1 MPGHVRIHE
10 ALRQIQR
17 CYDHM
22 LACELERLEDELIR
36 DGLGGATIDLM
47 LERHREDC
55 EEFCRG
61 ALEQA
66 ERWLRGRQL
75 H

>member
-1 MPGHVRIHE
+1 
-10 ALRQIQR
+10 
-17 CYDHM
+17 M
-22 LACELERLEDELIR
+22 LTSELDRLENELIR
-36 DGLGGATIDLM
+36 DGLGGATIDLI

-61 ALEQA
+61 ALAQA

>member
-1 MPGHVRIHE
+1 
-10 ALRQIQR
+10 
-17 CYDHM
+17 M